1 MFYYFRWLLYLY
13 YNTVSIFYN
22 EVFYYFRWM
31 KLTTYVNVQVV
42 MNSKMAPVRTLMNVM
57 KMKIFVTMESVQ
69 IMMVDIIVLVM
80 MAGMEKIVM

>member
-1 MFYYFRWLLYLY
+1 
-13 YNTVSIFYN
+13 
-22 EVFYYFRWM
+22 
-31 KLTTYVNVQVV
+31 
-42 MNSKMAPVRTLMNVM
+42 MNSKMALVRTLMNVM